1 MVEFSDDFEKDLQ
14 RQVDEQFKRTVS
26 IPEGLTEDQAVAF
39 VINAYKEDTG
49 VELEE
54 AAVRESVR
62 EQMGGAA
69 ATT

>member
-1 MVEFSDDFEKDLQ
+1 MVEFSDDFEKNLQ
-14 RQVDEQFKRTVS
+14 RQIDKQLKRTIN
-26 IPEGLTEDQAVAF
+26 IPEGLTEDQAVAH
-39 VINAYKEDTG
+39 VIKAYKDDTG

-69 ATT
+69 TT